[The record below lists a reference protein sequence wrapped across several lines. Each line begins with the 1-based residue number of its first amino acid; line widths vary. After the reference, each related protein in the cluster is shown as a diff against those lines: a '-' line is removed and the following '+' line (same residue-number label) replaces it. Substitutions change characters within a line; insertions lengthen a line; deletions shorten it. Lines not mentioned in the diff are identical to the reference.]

1 VSPVKRV
8 TVTVTGRSISVPLL
22 LDGDVYH
29 GLIEVDGVRL
39 RLTAARSE
47 FFWFWRAEDQPG
59 YRPMERDGWTFV
71 AIPIHEDR

>member
-1 VSPVKRV
+1 MRPVKRV
-8 TVTVTGRSISVPLL
+8 TVSVGGKTATVPLL

-29 GLIEVDGVRL
+29 GLIEINGVVL

-47 FFWFWRAEDQPG
+47 FFRFWRAEDQPG

>member
-47 FFWFWRAEDQPG
+47 FFRFWRAEDQPG